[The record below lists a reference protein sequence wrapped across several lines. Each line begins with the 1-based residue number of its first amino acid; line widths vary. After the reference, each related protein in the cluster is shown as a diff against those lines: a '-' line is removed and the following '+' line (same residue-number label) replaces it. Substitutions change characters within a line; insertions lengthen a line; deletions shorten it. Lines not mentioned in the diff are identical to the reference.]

1 MRMRYTVLAL
11 GLFLIAPLSRSE
23 SVAANHVMAEHAW
36 ARATAE
42 GTDVGVVY
50 MTIVNEGSASDA
62 LVSVTSPVSRAAQVH
77 ENKVDAQG
85 MTEMRALDRVE
96 IPAHARVDLKPT
108 ARHVMLVGLRK
119 PLIYKSTFPITLVFE
134 KAGVVSVTVTVEKAG
149 AMASGDMDGMR
160 M

>member
-1 MRMRYTVLAL
+1 MRMGYTALAL

-23 SVAANHVMAEHAW
+23 SVGANHVMVEHAW
-36 ARATAE
+36 ARATVE
-42 GTDVGVVY
+42 GADVGVVY
-50 MTIVNEGSASDA
+50 MSIVNEGPEGDA

-77 ENKVDAQG
+77 ENRVDAQG
-85 MTEMRALDRVE
+85 MTEMRTLDRVE
-96 IPAHARVDLKPT
+96 IPAHARIDLKPT
-108 ARHVMLVGLRK
+108 ARHVMLVDLKK

-149 AMASGDMDGMR
+149 AMAHGDMDSMK